1 MAGKTDRQFFF
12 EVQLNWIEE
21 TKGALTAK
29 EADGLIHVGT
39 PAKFGGKG
47 KPWTPELLFLS
58 SISSCYMTTYIAF
71 AKKAGFEISHFDCNT
86 IGQIEI
92 VEAKYKFTNIN
103 LYPKIYIARE
113 SLREKATAV
122 LEKTN
127 KSCLIVNT
135 INAAVFFHSEILLD
149 KHPKLAKA

>member
-1 MAGKTDRQFFF
+1 
-12 EVQLNWIEE
+12 
-21 TKGALTAK
+21 
-29 EADGLIHVGT
+29 
-39 PAKFGGKG
+39 
-47 KPWTPELLFLS
+47 
-58 SISSCYMTTYIAF
+58 MTTYIAF